1 MKVDNDAIYFINILC
16 NCKYYIIHMLPW
28 WEKQNQLTPQT
39 RKHTGSR
46 KVEGYCV
53 SRMMVTRE
61 NNGKVSYI
69 RTRTP
74 GISEAKHLPLPLTVK
89 QEVREKV

>member
-1 MKVDNDAIYFINILC
+1 MQYTSLIFYVASTTLYTC
-16 NCKYYIIHMLPW
+16 CRGRR
-28 WEKQNQLTPQT
+28 EKQNQLTPQT
-39 RKHTGSR
+39 RKHRGSC

-69 RTRTP
+69 QTRTP